1 MTDSVNINDKEKSL
15 FVDYHT
21 HVRYGETDNMR
32 VAYYANY
39 PVWFEAGRSEY
50 GRQKGLLYSAFETS
64 GYYLVVAELYC
75 RYLVPLR
82 FDDEI
87 IVRTFIKSAGS
98 RQIKFGYE
106 VYKMPEM
113 VLSAKGYS
121 NHICVS
127 KDGRTAILPGEW
139 QKLRNKNNVSYETD

>member
-1 MTDSVNINDKEKSL
+1 MK
-15 FVDYHT
+15 
-21 HVRYGETDNMR
+21 

-50 GRQKGLLYSAFETS
+50 GRNMGLSYSDFEDS

-75 RYLVPLR
+75 RYISPLR

-87 IVRTFIKSAGS
+87 IVRTFIEDAGS
-98 RQIKFGYE
+98 RQFKFGYE

-113 VLSAKGYS
+113 ILSARGYT

-127 KDGRTAILPGEW
+127 KDGRTAKLPPAW
-139 QKLRNKNNVSYETD
+139 HDHKKPSSTALA

>member
-1 MTDSVNINDKEKSL
+1 MVEKIPMTSVDATGK

-21 HVRYGETDNMR
+21 RVRYGETDNMK

-50 GRQKGLLYSAFETS
+50 GRNMGLLYSDFEDS

-75 RYLVPLR
+75 RYIHPLR

-87 IVRTFIKSAGS
+87 IVRSFIEDAGS
-98 RQIKFGYE
+98 RQFKFGYE
-106 VYKMPEM
+106 VYKMPERI
-113 VLSAKGYS
+113 LSARGFT

-127 KDGRTAILPGEW
+127 KDGRTAKLPPAW
-139 QKLRNKNNVSYETD
+139 QNLKKSFSIVPL